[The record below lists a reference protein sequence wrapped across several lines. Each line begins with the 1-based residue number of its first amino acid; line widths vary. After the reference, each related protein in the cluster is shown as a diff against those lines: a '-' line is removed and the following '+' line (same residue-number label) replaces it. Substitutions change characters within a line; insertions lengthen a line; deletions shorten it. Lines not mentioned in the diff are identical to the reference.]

1 MLIDVK
7 ANLWFAGAHL
17 VFILNG
23 TMTGVWGGRKI
34 KSNQI
39 CRGERKETSV
49 VFASYYTAIF
59 GSLMSEKVKALVLG
73 DGEMHGLPSVMLY
86 TQAERVGS
94 GRVGLPLFYVAFT
107 ALLLVRT
114 PLLGDSGGWGKAY
127 ETHIAS

>member
-17 VFILNG
+17 VFMLNG
-23 TMTGVWGGRKI
+23 TMTGFWGANR
-34 KSNQI
+34 NQI
-39 CRGERKETSV
+39 CRGAKERKRSV

-59 GSLMSEKVKALVLG
+59 GSLMSEKVKALVSG

-94 GRVGLPLFYVAFT
+94 GFLSSTWRSLLFCLYVHLFSGLL
-107 ALLLVRT
+107 
-114 PLLGDSGGWGKAY
+114 GGWGKAH